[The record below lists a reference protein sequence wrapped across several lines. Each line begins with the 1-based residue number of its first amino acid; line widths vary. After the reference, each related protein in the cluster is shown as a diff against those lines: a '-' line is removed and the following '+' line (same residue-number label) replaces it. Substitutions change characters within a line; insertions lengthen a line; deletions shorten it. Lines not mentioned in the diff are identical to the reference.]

1 MGYRLAFC
9 LLALFSAGAPSAGAE
24 LFYMDHDAFTEKFV
38 GPVGPLVFSGEIEP
52 GDYDRLLSK
61 ILDDENRY
69 LTQNKLILASDG
81 GDVSEAMKIAKL
93 VKSLYSEIIVGP
105 QTGRCVSACFLIY
118 AAAHQ
123 RGTEGERL
131 IGINRPYIVDPSSES
146 LSAATSA
153 DAGIAESGA
162 LAQVRIFLQENEVPE
177 YLIEE
182 LFRHASD
189 DAYWLSTDDE
199 KKLGSRSRAL
209 REYLAAKCGWDEAME
224 REVFAGKR
232 PLEELSRM
240 WRCRASMTRPE
251 AQKTLDLALKE
262 RSAGSVPA
270 HSPKPRPAP
279 AVVAP

>member
-1 MGYRLAFC
+1 MGYRLASC
-9 LLALFSAGAPSAGAE
+9 LLALLSVSAPSTGAE

-38 GPVGPLVFSGEIEP
+38 GPVGPLVFSGEIER
-52 GDYDRLLSK
+52 GDYDRLLAK
-61 ILDDENRY
+61 ILDDEDRY

-81 GDVSEAMKIAKL
+81 GDVGEAMKIAKL
-93 VKSLYSEIIVGP
+93 IKSLYSEIIVGP

-146 LSAATSA
+146 LAAATSA

-162 LAQVRIFLQENEVPE
+162 LEQVRIFLQENEVPG

-189 DAYWLSTDDE
+189 DAYWLSADDE

-209 REYLAAKCGWDEAME
+209 SEYLAAKCGWDDAIE

-232 PLEELSRM
+232 PLAELSSM
-240 WRCRASMTRPE
+240 WKCRASMTRPE
-251 AQKTLDLALKE
+251 AQKTLDLASKA
-262 RSAGSVPA
+262 RSAGHVPA
-270 HSPKPRPAP
+270 HSSRPRPTPAP
-279 AVVAP
+279 E